1 MRETIVLSSAISHFI
16 HPDWRVQKTVLNN
29 ENTSGNKDSG
39 FNRTS
44 LSLYFIVATAITS
57 AFWIPSSFIA
67 ASNGYLMP
75 SPVTFV
81 ELAQNGFK
89 DTTHVLTALIFSIGV
104 YGPLISAMYFTYKRF
119 GNAGTSDLMSRIT
132 RWRVDKK
139 WYLAAL
145 IVPFIIT
152 VPAILAGLFSGMPF
166 QMDSRIPVPLLV
178 PFILWQ
184 LVTSG
189 LEEPGWR
196 GYALPELQK
205 KYNADTSSW
214 RLGIMWS
221 IWHWPYLVFLYASTI
236 ELPSEI
242 PPEMVGVAL
251 GATILISLF
260 QHALSTA
267 GISFVYTWLYNN
279 TESVFICIVFHA
291 FTNLVTTYVQFI
303 LPHQGLS
310 VVLGIMPWIIAFA
323 LRKQYGKET
332 LTGLS

>member
-1 MRETIVLSSAISHFI
+1 M
-16 HPDWRVQKTVLNN
+16 
-29 ENTSGNKDSG
+29 
-39 FNRTS
+39 
-44 LSLYFIVATAITS
+44 
-57 AFWIPSSFIA
+57 
-67 ASNGYLMP
+67 
-75 SPVTFV
+75 
-81 ELAQNGFK
+81 
-89 DTTHVLTALIFSIGV
+89 ALVFSIGV
-104 YGPLISAMYFTYKRF
+104 YGPLISAVYFTYKRF
-119 GNAGTSDLMSRIT
+119 GKVGTSDLMSRIT

-267 GISFVYTWLYNN
+267 GISFVYT
-279 TESVFICIVFHA
+279 
-291 FTNLVTTYVQFI
+291 
-303 LPHQGLS
+303 
-310 VVLGIMPWIIAFA
+310 
-323 LRKQYGKET
+323 
-332 LTGLS
+332 